1 MVQKGTLC
9 VSSISVFELYDK
21 DQNKSLHI
29 ECMHFKIYKEND
41 FF

>member
-1 MVQKGTLC
+1 MLQKGTLC
-9 VSSISVFELYDK
+9 VSSISVLDLYDK

-29 ECMHFKIYKEND
+29 ECLHFKIYLENY